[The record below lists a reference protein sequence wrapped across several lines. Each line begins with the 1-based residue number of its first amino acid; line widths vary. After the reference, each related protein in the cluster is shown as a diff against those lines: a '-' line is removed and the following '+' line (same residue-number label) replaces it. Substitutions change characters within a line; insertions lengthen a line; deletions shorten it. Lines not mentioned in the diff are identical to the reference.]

1 MCVTVINKE
10 KGEQINENRRIISS
24 IAQIGVCSLL
34 SRSPKKQ
41 STQRAQN
48 SHNTESMLIILFI
61 DEKPDT
67 PAVVR
72 TQTTTMSILF
82 SACAWSI
89 AYQSRGGH
97 SGYMF
102 MGYMNE
108 EIIHTGCL
116 EEGTWTL
123 KLTAWGLFG
132 LGGRSAW

>member
-10 KGEQINENRRIISS
+10 KGEQINENRRIISN

-48 SHNTESMLIILFI
+48 SHNTESTLIILFI
-61 DEKPDT
+61 DEEPDKT
-67 PAVVR
+67 P
-72 TQTTTMSILF
+72 TMSILF

-89 AYQSRGGH
+89 TYQSRGGH

-116 EEGTWTL
+116 EEETWTL
-123 KLTAWGLFG
+123 KLAAWGLFG